1 MEQNQVFQLIW
12 DIPGAIIDRYGPMN
26 GYYVAPNGT
35 SIASRSLPPT
45 TSTSSLSTFEVM
57 KPIQVNAGVASPWY
71 NQPGG
76 GLQFQLPNSTANL
89 ISEGYLRLKNN

>member
-1 MEQNQVFQLIW
+1 MKIKKILI
-12 DIPGAIIDRYGPMN
+12 
-26 GYYVAPNGT
+26 
-35 SIASRSLPPT
+35 SI
-45 TSTSSLSTFEVM
+45 LS
-57 KPIQVNAGVASPWY
+57 IGVASPWY